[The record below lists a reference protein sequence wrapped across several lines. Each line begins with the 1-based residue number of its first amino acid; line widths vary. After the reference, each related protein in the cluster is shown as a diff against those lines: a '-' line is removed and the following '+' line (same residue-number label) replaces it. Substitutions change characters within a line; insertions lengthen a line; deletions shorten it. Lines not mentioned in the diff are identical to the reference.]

1 MLDDV
6 GCWIQES
13 EGPFPWS
20 TKICKPDDA
29 KPVVEPQCDPL
40 PSWVA
45 SLPVGLQSN
54 QGLQAIAHESARH
67 GAIDFK
73 IPRSQMTAGM
83 VLQHCL
89 EVTERLF
96 RKHEPLIFKFGYTH
110 NPCWRWAND
119 LYGYVKAKEKW
130 SNMIILWIS
139 DEPSGPA
146 MLESALIEIF
156 KSI

>member
-1 MLDDV
+1 
-6 GCWIQES
+6 
-13 EGPFPWS
+13 
-20 TKICKPDDA
+20 
-29 KPVVEPQCDPL
+29 
-40 PSWVA
+40 
-45 SLPVGLQSN
+45 
-54 QGLQAIAHESARH
+54 
-67 GAIDFK
+67 
-73 IPRSQMTAGM
+73 MTAGR